1 MAREYIGNES
11 KKGNTLDAQHTT
23 LFKLLDGSKQYRI
36 PQYQRLYSWDRVHCE
51 RLFRD
56 IERLAASLDEG
67 RSHFIGS
74 IVYISKPTKA
84 AGTNQFL
91 VIDGQQRLTT
101 ISLLILAMLSD
112 PNFEILTGQTKVA
125 QLNRYIRNN
134 DEGRESQLFPKLV
147 LTRTDNEHFQE
158 VMSAVEE
165 GRMFSADNRLKRN
178 FDFLRSLIQESDT
191 PTDLI
196 WQAIGQL
203 DLVYISLNAASDNP
217 QAIFESLNSTGK
229 DLSQTDLVRNFL
241 LMGHDEESQIRLYQN
256 YWLPIEGLFRDRQD
270 SEFDDFTRAYIATKL
285 GAFPRKTEVFRE
297 FKKFVESQVAEGLS
311 PDDQLDDLLNNAN
324 NYASINFG
332 PHPDNILEQ
341 SLKRLRSLRIRSLN
355 PLLMVFLDSKSDLAL
370 SKDMVAKSAA
380 LIESYLIRRLFAGL
394 GNNALDN
401 TFSTVLS
408 SMHASG
414 YQGLERFEEA
424 LLGLKGKARFPRNAE
439 VTQKGALMDLYS
451 SPLRHFV
458 LKGIEI
464 GLDPKGIGLSV
475 DLTIEHVMP
484 QKLSTDWLRELGPEA
499 ETIHTRFVHTI
510 GNLTLTPY
518 NSELGNKSFTKKKTA
533 LVSGLNKA
541 KISMTQSV
549 IEKDY
554 WREAEI
560 LERAQ
565 KLMSLVVR
573 IWNEPELLKRE
584 NFVDTSY
591 FESAEDIQM
600 TDLLAAGA
608 IEPGTRLFWH
618 RSNLDRTHEAL
629 VQEDGTIRVSDG
641 DVYSE
646 PSPAAMHF
654 AGTTING
661 WKAWRVG
668 SSDGESLADLRKVL
682 LDATEWLPDAGV

>member
-1 MAREYIGNES
+1 M
-11 KKGNTLDAQHTT
+11 DAQHTT

-56 IERLAASLDEG
+56 IERLAVSLDTG
-67 RSHFIGS
+67 KSHFIGS
-74 IVYISKPTKA
+74 IVYISKSTKA

-112 PNFEILTGQTKVA
+112 PNFEAVTGQTKVA

-134 DEGRESQLFPKLV
+134 DEGRESPLFPKLV
-147 LTRTDNEHFQE
+147 LTRTDNDHFHE

-165 GRMFSADNRLKRN
+165 GRMFSANNRLKRN
-178 FDFLRSLIQESDT
+178 FDFLRSLFQESET

-229 DLSQTDLVRNFL
+229 DLSQTDLIRNFL
-241 LMGHDEESQIRLYQN
+241 LMGHDEDTQIRLYQN
-256 YWLPIEGLFRDRQD
+256 FWLPIEGLFRDRQD
-270 SEFDDFTRAYIATKL
+270 SEFDDFTRAYVATKL

-297 FKKFVESQVAEGLS
+297 FKNFVESQVGAGVS
-311 PDDQLDDLLNNAN
+311 PDDQLDDLLNYAN

-332 PHPDNILEQ
+332 PHPDKKLEQ
-341 SLKRLRSLRIRSLN
+341 SLRRLRALRIRSLN
-355 PLLMVFLDSKSDLAL
+355 PLLMIFLDSKSSLPMPVDL
-370 SKDMVAKSAA
+370 VAKSAS
-380 LIESYLIRRLFAGL
+380 LIESYLIRRLFAGI

-401 TFSTVLS
+401 TFSTILS
-408 SMHASG
+408 SMNDSEFE
-414 YQGLERFEEA
+414 GLERLEEA

-439 VTQKGALMDLYS
+439 VIQKGSLMDLYS

-458 LKGIEI
+458 LKGIEM

-484 QKLSTDWLRELGPEA
+484 QKLSTDWLRELGADAEA
-499 ETIHTRFVHTI
+499 IHARLVHTI

-518 NSELGNKSFTKKKTA
+518 NSELGNMSFTKKKTA

-541 KISMTQSV
+541 KIAMTQSV
-549 IEKDY
+549 IEQEH
-554 WREAEI
+554 WGEAEI
-560 LERAQ
+560 LARAE
-565 KLMSLVVR
+565 KLMDLAVK
-573 IWNEPELLKRE
+573 IWKEPELLQKDS
-584 NFVDTSY
+584 FIDTSY
-591 FESAEDIQM
+591 FGSAEDIQM

-608 IEPGTRLFWH
+608 IEPGTRLLWH
-618 RSNLDRTHEAL
+618 RSNLDRTHEAV
-629 VQEDGTIRVSDG
+629 VQEDGSIRVADG
-641 DVYSE
+641 DVYAD

-654 AGTTING
+654 SGSSVNG

-668 SSDGESLADLRKVL
+668 VIDGESLADLRQVL
-682 LDATEWLPDAGV
+682 LDATEWLPDSEF

>member
-1 MAREYIGNES
+1 M
-11 KKGNTLDAQHTT
+11 DAQHTT

-56 IERLAASLDEG
+56 IERLAVSLDTG
-67 RSHFIGS
+67 KSHFIGS
-74 IVYISKPTKA
+74 IVYISKSTKA

-112 PNFEILTGQTKVA
+112 PNFEAVTGQTKVA

-134 DEGRESQLFPKLV
+134 DEGRESPLFPKLV
-147 LTRTDNEHFQE
+147 LTRTDNDHFQE

-165 GRMFSADNRLKRN
+165 GRMFSANNRLKRN
-178 FDFLRSLIQESDT
+178 FDFLRSLIQESET

-229 DLSQTDLVRNFL
+229 DLSQTDLIRNFL
-241 LMGHDEESQIRLYQN
+241 LMGHDEDTQIRLYQN

-270 SEFDDFTRAYIATKL
+270 SEFDDFTRAYVATKL

-297 FKKFVESQVAEGLS
+297 FKNFVESQVGAGVS
-311 PDDQLDDLLNNAN
+311 PDDQLDDLLNYAN

-332 PHPDNILEQ
+332 PHPDKNLEQ
-341 SLKRLRSLRIRSLN
+341 SLKRLRALRIRSLN
-355 PLLMVFLDSKSDLAL
+355 PLLMIFLDSKSVLPMPVDL
-370 SKDMVAKSAA
+370 VAKSAS

-401 TFSTVLS
+401 TFSTILS
-408 SMHASG
+408 SMNDSEFE
-414 YQGLERFEEA
+414 GLERLEEA

-439 VTQKGALMDLYS
+439 VIQKGSLMDLYS

-458 LKGIEI
+458 LKGIEM

-484 QKLSTDWLRELGPEA
+484 QKLSTDWLRELGADAEA
-499 ETIHTRFVHTI
+499 IHARLVHTI

-518 NSELGNKSFTKKKTA
+518 NSELGNMSFTKKKTA
-533 LVSGLNKA
+533 LVSGLDKA
-541 KISMTQSV
+541 KIAMTQSV
-549 IEKDY
+549 IEQEH
-554 WREAEI
+554 WGEAEI
-560 LERAQ
+560 LARAE
-565 KLMSLVVR
+565 KLMALAVK
-573 IWNEPELLKRE
+573 IWKEPELLQKE
-584 NFVDTSY
+584 SFVDTSY
-591 FESAEDIQM
+591 FGSAEDIQM

-608 IEPGTRLFWH
+608 IEPGTRLVWH
-618 RSNLDRTHEAL
+618 RSNLDKTHEAV
-629 VQEDGTIRVSDG
+629 VQEDGSIRVADG
-641 DVYSE
+641 DVYAD

-654 AGTTING
+654 SGSSVNG

-668 SSDGESLADLRKVL
+668 VIEGESLADLRQVL
-682 LDATEWLPDAGV
+682 LDATEWLPDPEF